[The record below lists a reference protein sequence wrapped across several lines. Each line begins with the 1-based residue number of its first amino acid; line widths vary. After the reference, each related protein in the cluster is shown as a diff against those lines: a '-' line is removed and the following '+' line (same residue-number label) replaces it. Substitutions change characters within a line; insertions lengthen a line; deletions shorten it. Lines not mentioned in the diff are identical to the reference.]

1 MSFGLT
7 NAPNTFMRLMN
18 EVLKDFI
25 GKFVIV
31 YLDDILIFSRTEE
44 ENLKHLT
51 VVMKRLQQEK
61 LLINLKKSSFMKT

>member
-1 MSFGLT
+1 MPFGLK
-7 NAPNTFMRLMN
+7 NSPSTFMRFMN

-31 YLDDILIFSRTEE
+31 YIDDILICSKTEAE
-44 ENLKHLT
+44 QLKHLA

-61 LLINLKKSSFMKT
+61 LHLNMKK